1 MFSYLDVCQAHLME
15 KYVGVPKPENMR
27 KPMLPLRTSQGL
39 KPRAQCFVD
48 NTQEPHAVRDKVP
61 AIYQQHLT
69 RRVNDLATL
78 LAGHFKYPRDTAQ
91 RITKVCTHHACKSDS
106 CMAPELS
113 VPLHKWLKW
122 CTICF
127 ARLRSYTCMT
137 ARCYLPD
144 CEVKLG

>member
-1 MFSYLDVCQAHLME
+1 MFSYLDVCQAHLVE
-15 KYVGVPKPENMR
+15 KHLQVPKPDEMR

-48 NTQEPHAVRDKVP
+48 NTKQPYEVRDNVP

-91 RITKVCTHHACKSDS
+91 RITRVCIYLAWKSV
-106 CMAPELS
+106 L
-113 VPLHKWLKW
+113 
-122 CTICF
+122 
-127 ARLRSYTCMT
+127 
-137 ARCYLPD
+137 
-144 CEVKLG
+144 